1 MKKLFIIMLA
11 LSFCL
16 AGCGSNETNEAKSV
30 FTTQQIQ
37 TTEAPTTETPTTE
50 APTTQTEIKKFDQTV
65 SDSLMKIH
73 YKIPDGIEK
82 NVDEDTVFYYPE
94 GGMVMISISDVD
106 IDESISLDL
115 YFDEF
120 IRGLEAADMTIT
132 EKSIEKIDQYD
143 AFHAEGTMEGND
155 GPVEFVNDS
164 ILFSGSMYTLLFAY
178 YTNEYKGSILEI
190 RNTIMT
196 SMYFDEAEETTEAVT
211 EAPKETTES
220 EAPAGEP
227 TLGEKNA
234 LQSAKSYLDYS
245 AFSAKGLKEQLEFEG
260 YSSDEAQY
268 AVDHCGAD
276 WMEQAALSAKQYMD
290 YSSFSRQAL
299 IEQLEFEGFTH
310 EQAEHGAE
318 AVGY

>member
-1 MKKLFIIMLA
+1 MKKIFILALA

-16 AGCGSNETNEAKSV
+16 TGCGSDETKETKSV

-37 TTEAPTTETPTTE
+37 TTEAQTTE
-50 APTTQTEIKKFDQTV
+50 APTTQAEIKSFDQTV
-65 SDSLMKIH
+65 SDSFFEIH
-73 YKIPDGIEK
+73 YKVPDGIDK
-82 NVDEDTVFYYPE
+82 NVDGDSVYYHPE
-94 GGMVMISISDVD
+94 GGMVMINKTDTSF
-106 IDESISLDL
+106 DESDSLD
-115 YFDEF
+115 YIFDEF
-120 IRGLEAADMTIT
+120 IQGLKAGGMTVI
-132 EKSIEKIDQYD
+132 KQDIVKIDQYN
-143 AFHAEGTMEGND
+143 AFHVEGTMEGND
-155 GPVEFVNDS
+155 GPVEFINDS
-164 ILFSGSMYTLLFAY
+164 VLISGSMYSLLFAY
-178 YTNEYKGSILEI
+178 YTDVYKQNMLEI
-190 RNTIMT
+190 RNTIIT
-196 SMYFDEAEETTEAVT
+196 SMYFDEIDDTTEDITEAVEETTEAV
-211 EAPKETTES
+211 A
-220 EAPAGEP
+220 EAPADEP

-290 YSSFSRQAL
+290 YSSFSKQAL

>member
-1 MKKLFIIMLA
+1 MKKLFILMLA

-16 AGCGSNETNEAKSV
+16 AGCGSSETNETKSV

-65 SDSLMKIH
+65 SDSFMKIH

-82 NVDEDTVFYYPE
+82 KVDEDTVFYYPE
-94 GGMVMISISDVD
+94 GGMVMIGISDID

-120 IRGLEAADMTIT
+120 IRGMESADMTIT

-155 GPVEFVNDS
+155 GPVEFVSDS
-164 ILFSGSMYTLLFAY
+164 ILFSGSMYSLLFAY

-196 SMYFDEAEETTEAVT
+196 SMYFDEAKETTEAVT
-211 EAPKETTES
+211 EATKETTES
-220 EAPAGEP
+220 EAPADEP

-245 AFSAKGLKEQLEFEG
+245 AFSAQGLKEQLEFEG

>member
-1 MKKLFIIMLA
+1 MKKLFILMLA

-16 AGCGSNETNEAKSV
+16 AGCGSSETNETKSV

-37 TTEAPTTETPTTE
+37 TTEAPTTETLTTE

-65 SDSLMKIH
+65 SDSFGKMHFKM
-73 YKIPDGIEK
+73 PDGIEK
-82 NVDEDTVFYYPE
+82 TVDGDDAYFYAD
-94 GGMVMISISDVD
+94 GGMVMI
-106 IDESISLDL
+106 
-115 YFDEF
+115 
-120 IRGLEAADMTIT
+120 
-132 EKSIEKIDQYD
+132 EKSDTVVSRYGSLESYLDEYVNGMIESGSFSVSQKSVVKIDQYD
-143 AFHAEGTMEGND
+143 AFNIQGTLD
-155 GPVEFVNDS
+155 VNGETLNYITDCI
-164 ILFSGSMYTLLFAY
+164 ILSDSMYVVMVGY
-178 YTNEYKGSILEI
+178 YNGNEEYFLELRNMIL
-190 RNTIMT
+190 T
-196 SMYFDEAEETTEAVT
+196 SMYFDETEETTEAVT
-211 EAPKETTES
+211 EAPKETTEA

>member
-1 MKKLFIIMLA
+1 MKKVLILILA

-16 AGCGSNETNEAKSV
+16 AGCGSNETNETKSV

-37 TTEAPTTETPTTE
+37 TTEAPTTQ
-50 APTTQTEIKKFDQTV
+50 AEIKKFDQTV
-65 SDSLMKIH
+65 SDSFGKMHFKM
-73 YKIPDGIEK
+73 PDGIEK
-82 NVDEDTVFYYPE
+82 TVDGDDAYFYAD
-94 GGMVMISISDVD
+94 GGMVMI
-106 IDESISLDL
+106 
-115 YFDEF
+115 
-120 IRGLEAADMTIT
+120 
-132 EKSIEKIDQYD
+132 EKSDTVVSRYGSLESYLDEYVNGMIESGSFSVSQKSVVKIDQYD
-143 AFHAEGTMEGND
+143 AFNIQGTLD
-155 GPVEFVNDS
+155 VNGETLNYITDCI
-164 ILFSGSMYTLLFAY
+164 ILSDSMYVVMVGY
-178 YTNEYKGSILEI
+178 YNGNEEYFLELRNMIL
-190 RNTIMT
+190 T
-196 SMYFDEAEETTEAVT
+196 SMYFDETEETTEVVT
-211 EAPKETTES
+211 EVPKETTES
-220 EAPAGEP
+220 EAPEGEP

>member
-1 MKKLFIIMLA
+1 MKKLFILTLA

-16 AGCGSNETNEAKSV
+16 AGCGSSETNETKSV

-50 APTTQTEIKKFDQTV
+50 VPTTQAEIKKFDQTV
-65 SDSLMKIH
+65 SDSFGKMHFKM
-73 YKIPDGIEK
+73 PDGIEK
-82 NVDEDTVFYYPE
+82 TVDGDDAYFYAD
-94 GGMVMISISDVD
+94 GGMVMI
-106 IDESISLDL
+106 
-115 YFDEF
+115 
-120 IRGLEAADMTIT
+120 
-132 EKSIEKIDQYD
+132 EKSDTVVSRYGSLESYLDEYVNGMIESGSFSVLQKSVVKIDQYD
-143 AFHAEGTMEGND
+143 AFNIQGTLD
-155 GPVEFVNDS
+155 VNGETLNYITDCI
-164 ILFSGSMYTLLFAY
+164 ILSDSMYVVMVGY
-178 YTNEYKGSILEI
+178 YNGNEEYFLEL
-190 RNTIMT
+190 RNMIMT

-211 EAPKETTES
+211 EVPKETTEA
-220 EAPAGEP
+220 EAPADEP

>member
-1 MKKLFIIMLA
+1 MKKLFILMLA

-16 AGCGSNETNEAKSV
+16 AGCGSNETNETKSV

-37 TTEAPTTETPTTE
+37 TTETPTTETPTTE

-65 SDSLMKIH
+65 SDSFNEIH
-73 YKIPDGIEK
+73 FKIPEGTEK
-82 NVDEDTVFYYPE
+82 NVDGEAVFYYPE
-94 GGMVMISISDVD
+94 GGMVMINIVENFEDQFT
-106 IDESISLDL
+106 SLDPYL
-115 YFDEF
+115 DIFVQ
-120 IRGLEAADMTIT
+120 GLEESGMTIS
-132 EKSIEKIDQYD
+132 EKSIVKIDQYD
-143 AFHAEGTMEGND
+143 AFHVEGTMEGDD
-155 GPVEFVNDS
+155 GPVEFVDDS
-164 ILFSGSMYTLLFAY
+164 ILIPGSMYSILCGY
-178 YTNEYKGSILEI
+178 YTDEYKSSILEI
-190 RNTIMT
+190 RNLILT

-211 EAPKETTES
+211 EVPKETTET